1 MPTILKGWEVKMFK
15 LFKYMNW
22 KEWLILILTLCFVTG
37 QVWCNISLPQCTLQI
52 SEILGDPNF
61 TERWTDIIVACMEML
76 GYALGVVLCAI
87 VAHYLSSYVV
97 TNLLARVRSKM
108 FARVNDFSASE
119 INKFSIPSLITRSTN
134 DITQLQ
140 QVLTTTITLGLQAPL
155 TAILAIVNIAQISV
169 GNSAGQLSWINVI
182 SVICICIVVSVIIF
196 AVVPKFKKIQKA
208 TDDLNLV
215 TRENL
220 TGLKV
225 VRAYSAES
233 SQEEKFENVNKRY
246 SKLSKFVDRV
256 LAIIE
261 PSLSF
266 IMQGTS
272 LAIVWIIGLLAGQ
285 NPELLLVM
293 SAFTQYS
300 IFIIMSFTSLSVL
313 FMFVPRG
320 IVSGRRINEVLDTK
334 TSLADGQG
342 LKPTEKGT
350 ISFKNVF
357 FRYPDSDAD
366 VLENISFDVK
376 QGQTIAFIGST
387 GSGKSTLINLIP
399 RFYDCSDGVILINGQ
414 NVKDYTQHE
423 LHEMIGYVPQKG
435 VLFSGSVKDNIKYG
449 NENATD
455 EEVAN
460 AIEISQSNFVYNFPD
475 GLDYHIS
482 QGGKNV
488 SGGQKQRLSIAR
500 AIIKKLDILIFDDS
514 FSALDYKTDK
524 IVRQKL
530 NEAFKDTTKVIVAQ
544 RIGTI
549 MNADIIVVLNEGKIV
564 GMGKHEELLKTCG
577 VYREIALSQ
586 LSKEEL
592 ENE

>member
-1 MPTILKGWEVKMFK
+1 MFK
-15 LFKYMNW
+15 IFKYLNW
-22 KEWLILILTLCFVTG
+22 KEWILLILTLGVVAG
-37 QVWCNISLPQCTLQI
+37 QVWCNISLPQCTLKI
-52 SEILGDPNF
+52 SEYLQMQPLADY
-61 TERWTDIIVACMEML
+61 WTDIVWACMEML
-76 GYALGVVLCAI
+76 AYALGVVLCAI
-87 VAHYLSSYVV
+87 VAHYLASYIIS
-97 TNLLARVRSKM
+97 NLLARVRSDIFKK
-108 FARVNDFSASE
+108 VNDFSATE

-140 QVLTTTITLGLQAPL
+140 QVLTLLITMGIQAPL

-169 GNSAGQLSWINVI
+169 GNSAGQLSLVNVI
-182 SVICICIVVSVIIF
+182 SVVAICILVSVIVF
-196 AVVPKFKKIQKA
+196 MVVPKFKTIQKA
-208 TDDLNLV
+208 TDKLNLV

-225 VRAYSAES
+225 LRANSAEKM
-233 SQEEKFENVNKRY
+233 QEDKFDKVNNRF
-246 SKLSKFVDRV
+246 SKLGLYVNRV
-256 LAIIE
+256 MVLIE

-266 IMQGTS
+266 IMQATS
-272 LAIVWIIGLLAGQ
+272 LAIVWIIGLLAGE
-285 NPELLLVM
+285 NPYLLTVM

-300 IFIIMSFTSLSVL
+300 LFIIMSFTSLSVL

-320 IVSGRRINEVLDTK
+320 IVSGRRINEILDTK
-334 TSLADGQG
+334 NSLKDGEG
-342 LKPTEKGT
+342 LAPTEKGT
-350 ISFKNVF
+350 ISFKNVY
-357 FRYPDSDAD
+357 FRYPDADAD
-366 VLENISFDVK
+366 VLEDISFDVK
-376 QGQTIAFIGST
+376 QGETIAFIGST

-399 RFYDCSDGVILINGQ
+399 RFYDCSEGEIIINGR

-423 LHEMIGYVPQKG
+423 LHDMIGYVPQKG
-435 VLFSGSVKDNIKYG
+435 LLFSGTIKENIKYG

-455 EEVAN
+455 EEVAR
-460 AIEISQSNFVYNFPD
+460 AIEISQSNFVYDFHE
-475 GLDYHIS
+475 GLDYHVS

-500 AIIKKLDILIFDDS
+500 AIIKNPSILIFDDS

-524 IVRQKL
+524 VVREKL
-530 NEAFKDTTKVIVAQ
+530 NEAYKDTTKVIVAQ

-549 MNADIIVVLNEGKIV
+549 MSADTIVVLNEGKIV
-564 GMGKHEELLKTCG
+564 GIGKHKDLLKTCD

>member
-1 MPTILKGWEVKMFK
+1 MFK

-22 KEWLILILTLCFVTG
+22 KEWLLLILTLCFVAG
-37 QVWCNISLPQCTLQI
+37 QVWCNISLPQCTLEI
-52 SEILGDPNF
+52 SQILGAENF
-61 TERWTDIIVACMEML
+61 TDRWVDIIYACMKML

-87 VAHYLSSYVV
+87 IAHYLSSYVI
-97 TNLLARVRSKM
+97 TNLLARVRSKV
-108 FARVNDFSASE
+108 FARVNGFSASE

-155 TAILAIVNIAQISV
+155 TAILAIINIAQISL
-169 GNSAGQLSWINVI
+169 GNSAGQLSLVNVA
-182 SVICICIVVSVIIF
+182 SVIAICLVVSIIIF
-196 AVVPKFKKIQKA
+196 TVVPKFKKIQKA
-208 TDDLNLV
+208 TDGLNLV

-225 VRAYSAES
+225 VRAYSAEKT
-233 SQEEKFENVNKRY
+233 QEEKFENVNSRY
-246 SKLSKFVDRV
+246 AKLSIFVDRV

-272 LAIVWIIGLLAGQ
+272 LAIVWMIGLLAGE

-334 TSLADGQG
+334 TSLVDGQG

-350 ISFKNVF
+350 ISFKNVY

-366 VLENISFDVK
+366 VLENINFDVK

-414 NVKDYTQHE
+414 NVKDYTQNE

-435 VLFSGSVKDNIKYG
+435 ILFSGSVKDNIKYG

-455 EEVAN
+455 EEIAK
-460 AIEISQSNFVYNFPD
+460 AIDISQSNFIYNFPE

-500 AIIKKLDILIFDDS
+500 AIIKNPDILIFDDS

-524 IVRQKL
+524 IVRKKL
-530 NEAFKDTTKVIVAQ
+530 NENFKDTTKVIVAQ

-564 GMGKHEELLKTCG
+564 GMGKHEDLLKTCD

>member
-1 MPTILKGWEVKMFK
+1 MFK

-22 KEWLILILTLCFVTG
+22 KEWLLLILTLCFVAG
-37 QVWCNISLPQCTLQI
+37 QVWCNISLPQCTLEI
-52 SEILGDPNF
+52 SQILGAENF
-61 TERWTDIIVACMEML
+61 TDRWVDIIYACMKML

-87 VAHYLSSYVV
+87 IAHYLSSYVI
-97 TNLLARVRSKM
+97 TNLLARVRSKV
-108 FARVNDFSASE
+108 FARVNGFSASE

-155 TAILAIVNIAQISV
+155 TAILAIINIAQISL
-169 GNSAGQLSWINVI
+169 GNSAGQLSLVN
-182 SVICICIVVSVIIF
+182 VVSVIAICLVVTIIVF
-196 AVVPKFKKIQKA
+196 TVVPKFKKIQKA
-208 TDDLNLV
+208 TDGLNLV

-225 VRAYSAES
+225 VRAYSAEKT
-233 SQEEKFENVNKRY
+233 QEEKFENVNSRY
-246 SKLSKFVDRV
+246 AKLSIFVDRV

-272 LAIVWIIGLLAGQ
+272 LAIVWMIGLLAGE

-334 TSLADGQG
+334 TSLVDGQG

-350 ISFKNVF
+350 ISFKNVY

-366 VLENISFDVK
+366 VLENINFDVK

-414 NVKDYTQHE
+414 NVKDYTQNV

-435 VLFSGSVKDNIKYG
+435 ILFSGSVKDNIKYG

-455 EEVAN
+455 EEIAK
-460 AIEISQSNFVYNFPD
+460 AIDISQSNFIYNFPE

-500 AIIKKLDILIFDDS
+500 AIIKNPDILIFDDS

-524 IVRQKL
+524 IVRKKL
-530 NEAFKDTTKVIVAQ
+530 NENFKDTTKVIVAQ

-564 GMGKHEELLKTCG
+564 GMGKHEDLLKTCD

>member
-1 MPTILKGWEVKMFK
+1 
-15 LFKYMNW
+15 MNW
-22 KEWLILILTLCFVTG
+22 KEWLLLILTLCFVAG
-37 QVWCNISLPQCTLQI
+37 QVWCNISLPQCTLEI
-52 SEILGDPNF
+52 SRILGAENF
-61 TERWTDIIVACMEML
+61 TDRWVDIIYACMKML

-87 VAHYLSSYVV
+87 IAHYLSSYVI
-97 TNLLARVRSKM
+97 TNLLARVRSKV
-108 FARVNDFSASE
+108 FARVNGFSASE

-155 TAILAIVNIAQISV
+155 TAILAIINIAQISL
-169 GNSAGQLSWINVI
+169 GNSAGQLSLVN
-182 SVICICIVVSVIIF
+182 VVSVIAICLVVTIIVF
-196 AVVPKFKKIQKA
+196 TVVPKFKKIQKA
-208 TDDLNLV
+208 TDGLNLV

-225 VRAYSAES
+225 VRAYSAEKT
-233 SQEEKFENVNKRY
+233 QEEKFENVNSRY
-246 SKLSKFVDRV
+246 AKLSIFVDRV

-272 LAIVWIIGLLAGQ
+272 LAIVWMIGLLAGE

-334 TSLADGQG
+334 TSLVDGQG

-350 ISFKNVF
+350 ISFKNVY

-366 VLENISFDVK
+366 VLENINFDVK

-414 NVKDYTQHE
+414 NVKDYTQNE

-435 VLFSGSVKDNIKYG
+435 ILFSGSVKDNIKYG

-455 EEVAN
+455 EEIAK
-460 AIEISQSNFVYNFPD
+460 AIDISQSNFIYNFPE

-500 AIIKKLDILIFDDS
+500 AIIKNPDILIFDDS

-530 NEAFKDTTKVIVAQ
+530 NENFKDTTKVIVAQ

-564 GMGKHEELLKTCG
+564 GMGKHEDLLKTCD

>member
-1 MPTILKGWEVKMFK
+1 MFK
-15 LFKYMNW
+15 LFKYLNW
-22 KEWLILILTLCFVTG
+22 KEWIVLVLTLAFVAG
-37 QVWCNISLPQCTLQI
+37 QVWCNISLPQCTLKI
-52 SEILGDPNF
+52 SEYLQSSPIADY
-61 TERWTDIIVACMEML
+61 WTDIVMACVEML
-76 GYALGVVLCAI
+76 CYALGVVLCAI
-87 VAHYLSSYVV
+87 IAHYLSSYVV
-97 TNLLARVRSKM
+97 TNLLARVRSNIFKK
-108 FARVNDFSASE
+108 VNDFSEAE

-169 GNSAGQLSWINVI
+169 GSSTGQLSLVN
-182 SVICICIVVSVIIF
+182 VVSVIAICLVVSIIIF
-196 AVVPKFKKIQKA
+196 TVVPKFKKIQTA
-208 TDDLNLV
+208 TDGLNLV

-225 VRAYSAES
+225 VRAYSAEKT
-233 SQEEKFENVNKRY
+233 QEEKFDNVNKKY
-246 SKLSKFVDRV
+246 SKLSLFVDRV

-272 LAIVWIIGLLAGQ
+272 LAIVWIIGLLAGE
-285 NPELLLVM
+285 NPYLLTVM

-320 IVSGRRINEVLDTK
+320 IVSGRRINEILDTPI
-334 TSLADGQG
+334 SLKDGNG
-342 LKPTEKGT
+342 TETTEKGT
-350 ISFKNVF
+350 ISFKNVY

-399 RFYDCSDGVILINGQ
+399 RFYDCSDGEILINGV

-423 LHEMIGYVPQKG
+423 LHDMIGYVPQKG
-435 VLFSGSVKDNIKYG
+435 ILFSGTVAENIRYG
-449 NENATD
+449 KEDATD
-455 EEVAN
+455 EEVKR
-460 AIEISQSNFVYNFPD
+460 AIEISQSEFVYNFPE

-500 AIIKKLDILIFDDS
+500 AIIKDPDILIFDDS

-524 IVRQKL
+524 VVREKL
-530 NEAFKDTTKVIVAQ
+530 NEAYKDTTKVIVAQ

-564 GMGKHEELLKTCG
+564 GMGKHEELLNSCD

-592 ENE
+592 EK

>member
-1 MPTILKGWEVKMFK
+1 MFK

-22 KEWLILILTLCFVTG
+22 KEWLLLILTLCFVAG
-37 QVWCNISLPQCTLQI
+37 QVWCNISLPQCTLEI
-52 SEILGDPNF
+52 SQILGAENF
-61 TERWTDIIVACMEML
+61 TDRWVDIIYACMKML

-87 VAHYLSSYVV
+87 IAHYLSSYVI
-97 TNLLARVRSKM
+97 TNLLARVRSKI
-108 FARVNDFSASE
+108 FARVNGFSASE

-155 TAILAIVNIAQISV
+155 TAILAIINIAQISL
-169 GNSAGQLSWINVI
+169 GNSAGQLSLVN
-182 SVICICIVVSVIIF
+182 VVSVIAICLVVSIIVF
-196 AVVPKFKKIQKA
+196 TVVPKFKKIQKA
-208 TDDLNLV
+208 TDGLNLV

-225 VRAYSAES
+225 VRAYSAEKT
-233 SQEEKFENVNKRY
+233 QEEKFENVNSRY
-246 SKLSKFVDRV
+246 AKLSIFVDRV

-272 LAIVWIIGLLAGQ
+272 LAIVWMIGLLAGE

-334 TSLADGQG
+334 TSLVDGQG
-342 LKPTEKGT
+342 LKSTEKGT
-350 ISFKNVF
+350 ISFKNVY

-366 VLENISFDVK
+366 VLENINFDVK

-414 NVKDYTQHE
+414 NVKDYTQNE

-435 VLFSGSVKDNIKYG
+435 ILFSGSVKDNIKYG

-455 EEVAN
+455 EEIAK
-460 AIEISQSNFVYNFPD
+460 AIDISQSNFIYNFPE

-500 AIIKKLDILIFDDS
+500 AIIKNPDILIFDDS

-530 NEAFKDTTKVIVAQ
+530 NENFKDTTKVIVAQ

-564 GMGKHEELLKTCG
+564 GMGKHEDLLKTCD

>member
-1 MPTILKGWEVKMFK
+1 MFK

-22 KEWLILILTLCFVTG
+22 KEWLLLILTLCFVAG
-37 QVWCNISLPQCTLQI
+37 QVWCNISLPQCTLEI
-52 SEILGDPNF
+52 SRILGAENF
-61 TERWTDIIVACMEML
+61 TDRWVDIIYACMKML

-87 VAHYLSSYVV
+87 IAHYLSSYVI
-97 TNLLARVRSKM
+97 TNLLARVRSKV
-108 FARVNDFSASE
+108 FARVNGFSASE

-155 TAILAIVNIAQISV
+155 TAILAIINIAQISL
-169 GNSAGQLSWINVI
+169 GNSAGQLSLVN
-182 SVICICIVVSVIIF
+182 VVSVIAICLVVTIIVF
-196 AVVPKFKKIQKA
+196 TVVPKFKKIQKA
-208 TDDLNLV
+208 TDGLNLV

-225 VRAYSAES
+225 VRAYSAEKT
-233 SQEEKFENVNKRY
+233 QEEKFENVNSRY
-246 SKLSKFVDRV
+246 AKLSIFVDRV

-272 LAIVWIIGLLAGQ
+272 LAIVWMIGLLAGE

-334 TSLADGQG
+334 TSLVDGQG

-350 ISFKNVF
+350 ISFKNVY

-366 VLENISFDVK
+366 VLENINFDVK

-414 NVKDYTQHE
+414 NVKDYTQNE

-435 VLFSGSVKDNIKYG
+435 ILFSGSVKDNIKYG

-455 EEVAN
+455 EEIAK
-460 AIEISQSNFVYNFPD
+460 AIDISQSNFIYNFPE

-500 AIIKKLDILIFDDS
+500 AIIKNPDILIFDDS

-530 NEAFKDTTKVIVAQ
+530 NENFKDTTKVIVAQ

-564 GMGKHEELLKTCG
+564 GMGKHEDLLKTCD

>member
-1 MPTILKGWEVKMFK
+1 MFK
-15 LFKYMNW
+15 LFKYLNW
-22 KEWLILILTLCFVTG
+22 KEWILLFLTLTVVAG
-37 QVWCNISLPQCTLQI
+37 QVWCNISIPKCTFEINSYFAELETV
-52 SEILGDPNF
+52 SEN
-61 TERWTDIIVACMEML
+61 WKNIVLVCLEML

-87 VAHYLSSYVV
+87 LAHFLSSYVV
-97 TNLLARVRSKM
+97 SNLLAKVRGNVFKK
-108 FARVNDFSASE
+108 VNDFSASE
-119 INKFSIPSLITRSTN
+119 INKFSIPSLITRSSN

-140 QVLTTTITLGLQAPL
+140 QVLTMTITMGLQAPL
-155 TAILAIVNIAQISV
+155 TAILAIINIVQLSQT
-169 GNSAGQLSWINVI
+169 NSAWQLSLVN
-182 SVICICIVVSVIIF
+182 VVSVITISIVVFIIIF

-208 TDDLNLV
+208 TDGLNLV

-225 VRAYSAES
+225 VRAYSAEKT
-233 SQEEKFENVNKRY
+233 QEEKFTKVNNNY
-246 SKLSKFVDRV
+246 SKLSIFVNRV

-272 LAIVWIIGLLAGQ
+272 LAIVWLIGFLSQQ
-285 NPELLLVM
+285 NPTLVL
-293 SAFTQYS
+293 ATQTYTQYS
-300 IFIIMSFTSLSVL
+300 IFIIMSFTLLSVL

-320 IVSGRRINEVLDTK
+320 IVSGRRINEILDTEV
-334 TSLADGQG
+334 SLADGQG
-342 LKPTEKGT
+342 LTSTSKGT
-350 ISFKNVF
+350 IVFKNVY

-366 VLENISFDVK
+366 VLENINFEVK

-399 RFYDCSDGVILINGQ
+399 RFYDCSDGEILVNGV
-414 NVKDYTQHE
+414 NVKDYTQKA
-423 LHEMIGYVPQKG
+423 LHNIIGYVPQKG
-435 VLFSGSVKDNIKYG
+435 MLFSETVKENIKYG

-455 EEVAN
+455 EEVKR
-460 AIEISQSNFVYNFPD
+460 AIEISQSNFVYAFPE
-475 GLDYHIS
+475 GLDYRIA

-500 AIIKKLDILIFDDS
+500 AIIKNPDILIFDDS

-524 IVRQKL
+524 IVREKL
-530 NEAFKDTTKVIVAQ
+530 NQSYKDTTKVIVAQ

-564 GMGKHEELLKTCG
+564 GIGKHNELLASCD
-577 VYREIALSQ
+577 VYKEIALSQ

-592 ENE
+592 KNA

>member
-1 MPTILKGWEVKMFK
+1 MFK
-15 LFKYMNW
+15 IFKYLNW
-22 KEWLILILTLCFVTG
+22 KEWILLILTLCVVAG
-37 QVWCNISLPQCTLQI
+37 QVWCNISLPQCTLKI
-52 SEILGDPNF
+52 SEYLQMQPLADY
-61 TERWTDIIVACMEML
+61 WTDIVWACMEML
-76 GYALGVVLCAI
+76 AYALGVVLCAI
-87 VAHYLSSYVV
+87 VAHYLASYIIS
-97 TNLLARVRSKM
+97 NLLARVRSDIFKK
-108 FARVNDFSASE
+108 VNDFSATE

-140 QVLTTTITLGLQAPL
+140 QVLTLLITMGIQAPL

-169 GNSAGQLSWINVI
+169 GNSAGQLSLVNVI
-182 SVICICIVVSVIIF
+182 SVVAICVLVSVIVF
-196 AVVPKFKKIQKA
+196 AVVPKFKTIQKA
-208 TDDLNLV
+208 TDKLNLV

-225 VRAYSAES
+225 VRANSAEKM
-233 SQEEKFENVNKRY
+233 QEDKFDNVNNKF
-246 SKLSKFVDRV
+246 SKLGLYVNRV
-256 LAIIE
+256 MVLIE

-266 IMQGTS
+266 IMQATS
-272 LAIVWIIGLLAGQ
+272 LAIVWIIGLLAGE
-285 NPELLLVM
+285 NPYLLTVM

-320 IVSGRRINEVLDTK
+320 IVSGRRINEILDTK
-334 TSLADGQG
+334 NSLKDGEG
-342 LKPTEKGT
+342 LAPTEKGT
-350 ISFKNVF
+350 ISFKNVY
-357 FRYPDSDAD
+357 FRYPDADAD
-366 VLENISFDVK
+366 VLEDISFDVK
-376 QGQTIAFIGST
+376 QGETIAFIGST

-399 RFYDCSDGVILINGQ
+399 RFYDCSDGEIIINGR

-423 LHEMIGYVPQKG
+423 LHDMIGYVPQKG
-435 VLFSGSVKDNIKYG
+435 LLFSGTIKENIKYG

-455 EEVAN
+455 EEIAR
-460 AIEISQSNFVYNFPD
+460 AIEISQSNFVYDFPE
-475 GLDYHIS
+475 GLDYHVS

-500 AIIKKLDILIFDDS
+500 AIIKNPSILIFDDS

-524 IVRQKL
+524 VVREKL
-530 NEAFKDTTKVIVAQ
+530 NEAYKDTTKVIVAQ

-549 MNADIIVVLNEGKIV
+549 MGADTIVVLNEGKIV
-564 GMGKHEELLKTCG
+564 GIGKHKDLLKTCD

>member
-1 MPTILKGWEVKMFK
+1 MFK

-22 KEWLILILTLCFVTG
+22 KEWLLLILTLCFVAG
-37 QVWCNISLPQCTLQI
+37 QVWCNISLPQCTLEI
-52 SEILGDPNF
+52 SQILGAENF
-61 TERWTDIIVACMEML
+61 TDRWVDIIYACMKML

-87 VAHYLSSYVV
+87 IAHYLSSYVI
-97 TNLLARVRSKM
+97 TNLLARVRSKI
-108 FARVNDFSASE
+108 FARVNGFSASE

-155 TAILAIVNIAQISV
+155 TAILAIINIAQISL
-169 GNSAGQLSWINVI
+169 GNSAGQLSLVN
-182 SVICICIVVSVIIF
+182 VVSVIAICLVVTIIVF
-196 AVVPKFKKIQKA
+196 TVVPKFKKIQKA
-208 TDDLNLV
+208 TDGLNLV

-225 VRAYSAES
+225 VRANSAEKT
-233 SQEEKFENVNKRY
+233 QEEKFENVNSRY
-246 SKLSKFVDRV
+246 AKLSIFVDRV

-272 LAIVWIIGLLAGQ
+272 LAIVWMIGLLAGE

-334 TSLADGQG
+334 TSLVDGQG

-350 ISFKNVF
+350 ISFKNVY

-366 VLENISFDVK
+366 VLENINFDVK

-414 NVKDYTQHE
+414 NVKDYTQNE

-435 VLFSGSVKDNIKYG
+435 ILFSGSVKDNIKYG

-455 EEVAN
+455 EEIAK
-460 AIEISQSNFVYNFPD
+460 AIDISQSNFIYNFPE

-500 AIIKKLDILIFDDS
+500 AIIKNPDILIFDDS

-524 IVRQKL
+524 IVRKKL
-530 NEAFKDTTKVIVAQ
+530 NENFKDTTKVIVAQ

-564 GMGKHEELLKTCG
+564 GMGKHEDLLKTCD

>member
-1 MPTILKGWEVKMFK
+1 MFK
-15 LFKYMNW
+15 IFKYLNW
-22 KEWLILILTLCFVTG
+22 KEWILLILTLGVVAG
-37 QVWCNISLPQCTLQI
+37 QVWCNISLPQCTLKI
-52 SEILGDPNF
+52 SEYLQMQPLADY
-61 TERWTDIIVACMEML
+61 WTDIVWACMEML
-76 GYALGVVLCAI
+76 AYALGVVLCAI
-87 VAHYLSSYVV
+87 VAHYLASYIIS
-97 TNLLARVRSKM
+97 NLLARVRSDIFKK
-108 FARVNDFSASE
+108 VNDFSATE

-140 QVLTTTITLGLQAPL
+140 QVLTLLITMGIQAPL

-169 GNSAGQLSWINVI
+169 GNSAGQLSLVNVI
-182 SVICICIVVSVIIF
+182 SVVAICILVSVIVF
-196 AVVPKFKKIQKA
+196 MVVPKFKTIQKA
-208 TDDLNLV
+208 TDKLNLV

-225 VRAYSAES
+225 VRANSAEKM
-233 SQEEKFENVNKRY
+233 QEDKFDNVNNRF
-246 SKLSKFVDRV
+246 SKLGLYVNRV
-256 LAIIE
+256 MVLIE

-266 IMQGTS
+266 IMQATS
-272 LAIVWIIGLLAGQ
+272 LAIVWIIGLLAGE
-285 NPELLLVM
+285 NPYLLTVM

-300 IFIIMSFTSLSVL
+300 LFIIMSFTSLSVL

-320 IVSGRRINEVLDTK
+320 IVSGRRINEILDTK
-334 TSLADGQG
+334 NSLKDGEG
-342 LKPTEKGT
+342 LAPTEKGT
-350 ISFKNVF
+350 ISFKNVY
-357 FRYPDSDAD
+357 FRYPDADAD
-366 VLENISFDVK
+366 ILEDISFDVK
-376 QGQTIAFIGST
+376 QGETIAFIGST

-399 RFYDCSDGVILINGQ
+399 RFYDCSEGEIIINGR

-423 LHEMIGYVPQKG
+423 LHDMIGYVPQKG
-435 VLFSGSVKDNIKYG
+435 LLFSGTIKENIKYG

-455 EEVAN
+455 EEIAK
-460 AIEISQSNFVYNFPD
+460 AIEISQSNFVYDFPE
-475 GLDYHIS
+475 GLDYHVS

-500 AIIKKLDILIFDDS
+500 AIIKKPSILIFDDS

-524 IVRQKL
+524 VVREKL
-530 NEAFKDTTKVIVAQ
+530 NEAYKDTTKVIVAQ

-549 MNADIIVVLNEGKIV
+549 MGADTIVVLNEGKIV
-564 GMGKHEELLKTCG
+564 GIGKHKDLLKTCD

>member
-1 MPTILKGWEVKMFK
+1 MFK

-22 KEWLILILTLCFVTG
+22 KEWLLLILTLCFVAG
-37 QVWCNISLPQCTLQI
+37 QVWCNISLPQCTLEI
-52 SEILGDPNF
+52 SQILGAENF
-61 TERWTDIIVACMEML
+61 TDRWVDIIYACMKML

-87 VAHYLSSYVV
+87 IAHYLSSYVI
-97 TNLLARVRSKM
+97 TNLLARVRSKV
-108 FARVNDFSASE
+108 FARVNGFSASE

-155 TAILAIVNIAQISV
+155 TAILAIINIAQISL
-169 GNSAGQLSWINVI
+169 GNSAGQLSLVN
-182 SVICICIVVSVIIF
+182 VVSVIAICLVVSIIIF
-196 AVVPKFKKIQKA
+196 TVVPKFKKIQKA
-208 TDDLNLV
+208 TDGLNLV

-225 VRAYSAES
+225 VRAYSAEKT
-233 SQEEKFENVNKRY
+233 QEEKFENVNSRY
-246 SKLSKFVDRV
+246 AKLSIFVDRV

-272 LAIVWIIGLLAGQ
+272 LAIVWMIGLLAGE

-334 TSLADGQG
+334 TSLVDGQG

-350 ISFKNVF
+350 ISFKNVY

-366 VLENISFDVK
+366 VLENINFDVK

-414 NVKDYTQHE
+414 NVKDYTQNE

-435 VLFSGSVKDNIKYG
+435 ILFSGSVKDNIKYG

-455 EEVAN
+455 EEIAK
-460 AIEISQSNFVYNFPD
+460 AIDISQSNFIYNFPE

-500 AIIKKLDILIFDDS
+500 AIIKNPDILIFDDS

-530 NEAFKDTTKVIVAQ
+530 NENFKDTTKVIVAQ

-564 GMGKHEELLKTCG
+564 GMGKHEDLLKTCD